1 MPPPPYDHALELRLL
16 LDVLLLFELRE
27 LPLELRLLF
36 ELCLDLGPVD
46 TRMLPETYDSS
57 SCGKNENER
66 RPPAAAGTD
75 CKAAIFSFTKRV
87 ISSILSVAAA
97 NFCSQL
103 PSSFG
108 FFLDLKDSKDCKR
121 SS

>member
-36 ELCLDLGPVD
+36 ELRLDLGPVD

-66 RPPAAAGTD
+66 RPPVVAVSD
-75 CKAAIFSFTKRV
+75 CKASIFCFTKRV
-87 ISSILSVAAA
+87 ISAILAVAAA
-97 NFCSQL
+97 ILISQS
-103 PSSFG
+103 PSLLDV
-108 FFLDLKDSKDCKR
+108 FLKSSKSVK
-121 SS
+121 S